1 MNIAQLK
8 LSQKK
13 LLDNL
18 VSRGYDIQY
27 IKGVKFVLR
36 LLFEHE
42 GCFHSYEQFAEKFIR
57 TRGYTKATLDLR
69 MMHLRTIQ
77 AYDEFGHY
85 PDKKS
90 FVPLCYPSRYNR
102 AAEHKKKSTVKMETD
117 AVTMFLFEM
126 QKFHVSSLDE
136 IKEEH
141 VLSFFLKE
149 EQQKRSRTY
158 CGHIASALKELGDL
172 YDMKKVLGYFPDLKY
187 ERKNFNYLKD
197 DEINVIKNALS
208 DSNNILTFREKAIVS
223 LALYTGIRGCDIAN
237 LKLTDID
244 WKKERVSF
252 VQEKT
257 GNPIVLPLLPHVGN
271 SLFDYIRNER
281 DNEAGSVYLFPN
293 KKNATERLEN
303 KSIGTIVNTVFEKL
317 NLRKGE
323 SGRGVS
329 VFRHNLASKL
339 LGKGTE
345 IRVICS
351 SSIVPYIDADIPHL
365 RECGINIECYPIRKE
380 LFE

>member
-1 MNIAQLK
+1 MPLQC
-8 LSQKK
+8 S
-13 LLDNL
+13 
-18 VSRGYDIQY
+18 
-27 IKGVKFVLR
+27 FLR
-36 LLFEHE
+36 
-42 GCFHSYEQFAEKFIR
+42 CK
-57 TRGYTKATLDLR
+57 
-69 MMHLRTIQ
+69 
-77 AYDEFGHY
+77 
-85 PDKKS
+85 
-90 FVPLCYPSRYNR
+90 
-102 AAEHKKKSTVKMETD
+102 
-117 AVTMFLFEM
+117 
-126 QKFHVSSLDE
+126 KFHVSSLDE

-257 GNPIVLPLLPHVGN
+257 GNPIVLLLLPHVGN

-293 KKNATERLEN
+293 KKNTTERLEN

-345 IRVICS
+345 IRVISHILGHICS

>member
-1 MNIAQLK
+1 M
-8 LSQKK
+8 
-13 LLDNL
+13 
-18 VSRGYDIQY
+18 
-27 IKGVKFVLR
+27 
-36 LLFEHE
+36 
-42 GCFHSYEQFAEKFIR
+42 
-57 TRGYTKATLDLR
+57 
-69 MMHLRTIQ
+69 
-77 AYDEFGHY
+77 
-85 PDKKS
+85 
-90 FVPLCYPSRYNR
+90 
-102 AAEHKKKSTVKMETD
+102 
-117 AVTMFLFEM
+117 
-126 QKFHVSSLDE
+126 
-136 IKEEH
+136 
-141 VLSFFLKE
+141 
-149 EQQKRSRTY
+149 
-158 CGHIASALKELGDL
+158 
-172 YDMKKVLGYFPDLKY
+172 
-187 ERKNFNYLKD
+187 
-197 DEINVIKNALS
+197 S

-257 GNPIVLPLLPHVGN
+257 GNPIVLPLLLHVGN

-281 DNEAGSVYLFPN
+281 DNEVGSVYLFPN

-345 IRVICS
+345 IRVISHILGHICS

>member
-1 MNIAQLK
+1 M
-8 LSQKK
+8 
-13 LLDNL
+13 
-18 VSRGYDIQY
+18 
-27 IKGVKFVLR
+27 
-36 LLFEHE
+36 
-42 GCFHSYEQFAEKFIR
+42 
-57 TRGYTKATLDLR
+57 DLR
-69 MMHLRTIQ
+69 KKHLRTIQ

-90 FVPLCYPSRYNR
+90 FVPLCYPSRYNMLNPSFQKVIDIYRKR

-345 IRVICS
+345 IRVISHILGHICS

-365 RECGINIECYPIRKE
+365 RECVINIECYPIRKE